1 MALSKV
7 NFNSLNLTP
16 TASKTVVFN
25 SNNNGIEAGDV
36 GGSLVLISEQTASS
50 SATVSFTSGIDS
62 TYKEYIFKFINIHPA
77 STAYFQFNL
86 SSDVVLD
93 STYPIYVF
101 KFINMHPA
109 TDDQSFSFQGS
120 TNTGSSYGV
129 TITSSSFRT
138 YNQENDGG
146 NGFGYLTDYD
156 LAQSTNFQRLGQT
169 VGNANDE
176 SFSGEL
182 FLFNPSSTTFVKHF
196 IARNVHAGYADYVG
210 DGFTAG
216 YFNTTSAIDAMQFK
230 FASGNTDS
238 GTIKL
243 YGIKD
248 S

>member
-1 MALSKV
+1 MTFGLVKH
-7 NFNSLNLTP
+7 
-16 TASKTVVFN
+16 
-25 SNNNGIEAGDV
+25 NNNSISAVTSV
-36 GGSLVLISEQTASS
+36 GLTQGKMTLLQTQTASS
-50 SATVSFTSGIDS
+50 SASVSFTS
-62 TYKEYIFKFINIHPA
+62 NI
-77 STAYFQFNL
+77 
-86 SSDVVLD
+86 D

-109 TDDQSFSFQGS
+109 TDDQSFTFQGS

-129 TITSSSFRT
+129 TITSTSFRT

-146 NGFGYLTDYD
+146 NGLGYLTDYD

-182 FLFNPSSTTFVKHF
+182 FLFDTSSTTFVKHF

-216 YFNTTSAIDAMQFK
+216 YFNTTSAIDAIQFK

-243 YGIKD
+243 YGIKG